1 LIGFSVQESRT
12 GAGLIMITLMLLP
25 LNNVKWN
32 FIRFSFKLSLLH
44 EQKDVI
50 NIDSFNGPGAFRI
63 DPDPDQPH

>member
-1 LIGFSVQESRT
+1 
-12 GAGLIMITLMLLP
+12 MLLP